1 MDSTVEMKL
10 PDDLQG
16 AIITMAQSAI
26 NQAVISAKEKDSF
39 RPYMTKT
46 ETAKYLHVS
55 PKTLNDWEKSYKD
68 IPVIVIEGVRRYNR
82 TDLDKWMSK
91 HKLNNQNI
99 TACQRG
105 YQRNYY
111 HETFNNY

>member
-1 MDSTVEMKL
+1 MESLQVQL
-10 PDDLQG
+10 PNDLQV
-16 AIITMAQSAI
+16 AIITMAQDALK
-26 NQAVISAKEKDSF
+26 QAVIDAKEKDGF

-82 TDLDKWMSK
+82 TDLDKWMGK
-91 HKLNNQNI
+91 HKQTIRILQLASMKAYGGNNHEI
-99 TACQRG
+99 TIS
-105 YQRNYY
+105 Y
-111 HETFNNY
+111 

>member
-1 MDSTVEMKL
+1 MIFMDSTVEMKL
-10 PDDLQG
+10 PDDLQV

-26 NQAVISAKEKDSF
+26 NQAVISAKEKDGF

-82 TDLDKWMSK
+82 TDLDKWMGK
-91 HKLNNQNI
+91 HKLNN
-99 TACQRG
+99 
-105 YQRNYY
+105 
-111 HETFNNY
+111 

>member
-1 MDSTVEMKL
+1 MIFMDSTVEMKL

-91 HKLNNQNI
+91 HKLNN
-99 TACQRG
+99 
-105 YQRNYY
+105 
-111 HETFNNY
+111 

>member
-1 MDSTVEMKL
+1 MESLQVQL
-10 PDDLQG
+10 PNDLQV
-16 AIITMAQSAI
+16 AIITMAQDALK
-26 NQAVISAKEKDSF
+26 QAVIDAKEKDSF

-82 TDLDKWMSK
+82 TDLDKWMGK
-91 HKLNNQNI
+91 HKLNN
-99 TACQRG
+99 
-105 YQRNYY
+105 
-111 HETFNNY
+111 

>member
-1 MDSTVEMKL
+1 MIGVENMESLQVQL
-10 PDDLQG
+10 PNDLQEATKAMIEDALNK
-16 AIITMAQSAI
+16 AIKDAQTK
-26 NQAVISAKEKDSF
+26 NSF

-91 HKLNNQNI
+91 HKLNN
-99 TACQRG
+99 
-105 YQRNYY
+105 
-111 HETFNNY
+111 